1 MASNDPVRARRQPR
15 PAKADPPTD
24 DAPRVGTDPGYADT
38 RSGAT
43 VPPSGTRPDAASP
56 VTTPHA
62 VINREGPQ
70 PGYEPEAITR
80 AEADARRGTGTGT
93 GTDIPHAGD
102 REEGGLRHER
112 VQAPGKPPR
121 NAVWYVL
128 AILAVVVVALLI
140 RAL

>member
-1 MASNDPVRARRQPR
+1 MASDDPARARRQPG
-15 PAKADPPTD
+15 PANT
-24 DAPRVGTDPGYADT
+24 DAPREDAPRRGTEPGEAET

-43 VPPSGTRPDAASP
+43 VPPSGTHPDAASP

-62 VINREGPQ
+62 VLNREGPE

-80 AEADARRGTGTGT
+80 AEAEARGATDTDA
-93 GTDIPHAGD
+93 PHAGD

-112 VQAPGKPPR
+112 VQASDKPPR
-121 NAVWYVL
+121 NVVWYVL

>member
-1 MASNDPVRARRQPR
+1 MASNDPVRARRQPG
-15 PAKADPPTD
+15 PANTDASRD
-24 DAPRVGTDPGYADT
+24 DAPRSSADPGEAET
-38 RSGAT
+38 RSGGT
-43 VPPSGTRPDAASP
+43 VPPPGGSPDAASP

-62 VINREGPQ
+62 VIDREGPE

-80 AEADARRGTGTGT
+80 AEAEARRGP
-93 GTDIPHAGD
+93 GTDMPHAGD

-112 VQAPGKPPR
+112 VQAPGKQPR

-128 AILAVVVVALLI
+128 VILAVVVVALLI